1 MVASIAPNEATG
13 LNGTAQLRVI
23 KPNLV
28 RMLRTAKLVIP
39 RSAALLRSPRSFLHR
54 CAAEL
59 AALCQITIINLVVDS
74 EHPKKGKGFFLQERI
89 VSKS

>member
-1 MVASIAPNEATG
+1 METSIAPKQAIG
-13 LNGTAQLRVI
+13 LNRPEQLRVI
-23 KPNLV
+23 KPDLV
-28 RMLRTAKLVIP
+28 WMLRTAKLVIP

-59 AALCQITIINLVVDS
+59 AALCQITIINPVVDS
-74 EHPKKGKGFFLQERI
+74 EHPNKEEGFFPQERI